1 MTLDQPW
8 KIAALIGLLAFLRIV
23 WGLWRRAPGRAFMV
37 ELLDSGMI
45 AFLLVFLLIRPFVVQ
60 SFFIP
65 SGSMI
70 PTLMPGDRILVNKF
84 VYRMNPPR
92 RGDVVVFDAPP
103 QALRGDSRKDF
114 VKRLI
119 GMSGDHIQIKADDG
133 VYIDGMRLLEPD
145 DIARPN
151 YNWPVDR
158 DGFLSEYRVP
168 EGCYLVLGDNRS
180 LSHDS
185 HSWSDPRGRPMPELE
200 AERLVG
206 KALAIF
212 WPPWRMRLVSD
223 NRELEVA
230 SERQDRLMAAVET
243 QPARP

>member
-8 KIAALIGLLAFLRIV
+8 KIAALIGLLASLRIV
-23 WGLWRRAPGRAFMV
+23 WGLWRRAPGRAFTV

-70 PTLMPGDRILVNKF
+70 PTLIPGDRILVNKF
-84 VYRMNPPR
+84 VYHMNPPC

-103 QALRGDSRKDF
+103 QALRGDPRKDF

-119 GMSGDHIQIKADDG
+119 GLPGDRIQVKADDG
-133 VYIDGMRLLEPD
+133 VYVNGKRLLEPSE
-145 DIARPN
+145 IARPN
-151 YNWPVDR
+151 YNWPVDE

-168 EGCYLVLGDNRS
+168 DGCYLVLGDNRPMS
-180 LSHDS
+180 DDS
-185 HSWSDPRGRPMPELE
+185 HRWADAHGRPMPELE

-223 NRELEVA
+223 NRNLGIA
-230 SERQDRLMAAVET
+230 SDFPDRMMAAAGRE
-243 QPARP
+243 PARP

>member
-1 MTLDQPW
+1 MMLDQPW
-8 KIAALIGLLAFLRIV
+8 KIAALIGLLASLRIV

-70 PTLMPGDRILVNKF
+70 PTLIPGDRILVNKF

-103 QALRGDSRKDF
+103 QALRGDPRKDF

-119 GMSGDHIQIKADDG
+119 GMSGDSIQVRADDG
-133 VYIDGMRLLEPD
+133 VYVNGRRLLESGD
-145 DIARPN
+145 VARPSL
-151 YNWPVDR
+151 NWPLDE
-158 DGFLSEYRVP
+158 DGFLSEYTVP
-168 EGCYLVLGDNRS
+168 DGCYLVLGDNRTMS
-180 LSHDS
+180 WDS
-185 HSWSDPRGRPMPELE
+185 RSWKDSNGRPMPELE
-200 AERLVG
+200 AERLIG
-206 KALAIF
+206 KALAVF

-223 NRELEVA
+223 NRDLEIA
-230 SERQDRLMAAVET
+230 SDSPDRMLATARAEA
-243 QPARP
+243 ARP

>member
-8 KIAALIGLLAFLRIV
+8 KIAALIGLLASLRIA

-70 PTLMPGDRILVNKF
+70 PTLVPGDRILVNKF

-119 GMSGDHIQIKADDG
+119 GMAGDRIQVKADDG
-133 VYIDGMRLLEPD
+133 VYINGKRLLEPN

-151 YNWPVDR
+151 YNWPVDE

-168 EGCYLVLGDNRS
+168 DGCYLVLGDNRS
-180 LSHDS
+180 MSHDS
-185 HSWSDPRGRPMPELE
+185 HSWADPHGRPMPELE

-212 WPPWRMRLVSD
+212 WPPWRMRLMSD
-223 NRELEVA
+223 NRNLGIA
-230 SERQDRLMAAVET
+230 SDFPDRMMATAGTE
-243 QPARP
+243 PARP